1 MFKYTVYKYIRLA
14 VTKWTVE
21 MTAKAEKE
29 LFHFLKQ
36 GRITREDARVIRRW
50 VREMENYG
58 PNFIKRSPE
67 WHDHA
72 LEREWFGFRSSAFS
86 SSGRI
91 IYRIIEDKILVQIRK
106 VTPDHNY
113 KK

>member
-1 MFKYTVYKYIRLA
+1 
-14 VTKWTVE
+14 VTKWKVE

-29 LFHFLKQ
+29 LKLLIEQNF
-36 GRITREDARVIRRW
+36 ITNEDIRVIAIW
-50 VREMENYG
+50 HQEMENKG
-58 PNFIKRSPE
+58 PEYIKQSPE

-72 LEREWFGFRSSAFS
+72 LEREWFGYRSSAFS

-91 IYRIIEDKILVQIRK
+91 IYKIIKHRILVEVHR

-113 KK
+113 KV